1 MKVLGS
7 RVEKKTRTSLRLPS
21 VAIEM
26 IKKSMLKQGYGSRE
40 RSRWISEAVEQLVNK
55 KGFWDLVAE
64 EFMDNG
70 ENEVIPLTLEYRI
83 SSLISNAEV
92 QVKEGSS
99 NQVVDRSIILRA
111 AISQRL
117 ITEGG
122 GVVEF

>member
-7 RVEKKTRTSLRLPS
+7 PVEKKVRTSLRLPA

-26 IKKSMLKQGYGSRE
+26 IKKSMLKQDYGSRE
-40 RSRWISEAVEQLVNK
+40 RSKWISESVEQLVNK
-55 KGFWDLVAE
+55 GDYWHLVSE

-70 ENEVIPLTLEYRI
+70 ENEIIPLTLECRI
-83 SSLISNAEV
+83 TDFINDAEV
-92 QVKEGSS
+92 QVRESS
-99 NQVVDRSIILRA
+99 GNEIIDRSIILRA